1 MRIARISIFSFI
13 LIIFAGSELSA
24 DSYLSTK
31 EVLSR
36 ILRNLKFSVREISAI
51 YPARLDRYDALF
63 LHDID
68 EAPTETE
75 VQDIKNF
82 VNAGGTLIVA
92 GKDHALHQLYSAFG
106 LELQELT
113 KRLEFSYRIPDE
125 PLFPQ
130 HPVDEIRTGTD
141 FAIKTSEREV
151 TMLYG
156 TEDDAVVVTLRD
168 GKGRV
173 FFIASDSMFRKS
185 GLRHVGNA
193 MFLYNLTSTFPRNAR
208 IGLAVWKYYTRESKP
223 QNPFAALLFRTPGGL
238 GALYICLTVFVFLI
252 LRGRRFGK
260 PLDVQEKNRR
270 LSSEYVHAMTDLY
283 QKGNTR
289 MEILRH
295 IREQFRYDLGM
306 RWRVSPTLSPDAF
319 LEELTQRGA
328 IDDDEQLSE
337 LVTDLKSFSNI
348 SEAQL
353 LDIAQRVETYRESAR
368 IGRTKLAGHQSF

>member
-1 MRIARISIFSFI
+1 MRLIQISIFSLI
-13 LIIFAGSELSA
+13 LIAYAGSQLSA
-24 DSYLSTK
+24 DSYLSNR

-36 ILRNLKFSVREISAI
+36 ILRNLRFSVREISVL

-68 EAPTETE
+68 EAPTKTE

-82 VNAGGTLIVA
+82 VNTGGTLIVA
-92 GKDHALHQLYSAFG
+92 GKSQALHQLYAVFG

-130 HPVDEIRTGTD
+130 HPVDEIRAGTN
-141 FAIKTSEREV
+141 FAIKASEREV
-151 TMLYG
+151 ATLYG
-156 TEDDAVVVTLRD
+156 TEDNATVVTLRD
-168 GKGRV
+168 GKGRA
-173 FFIASDSMFRKS
+173 FFIASNYMFGKR

-223 QNPFAALLFRTPGGL
+223 QNPFATLLFRTPGGL

-260 PLDVQEKNRR
+260 PLDVQERSRR

-306 RWRVSPTLSPDAF
+306 RWRVSPTLSTDEF
-319 LEELTQRGA
+319 LEELAQRGA
-328 IDDDEQLSE
+328 VEDDDQLTN
-337 LVTDLKSFSNI
+337 LVADLEHFSNI

-353 LDIAQRVETYRESAR
+353 LDIAQRVEAYREKAY
-368 IGRTKLAGHQSF
+368 I

>member
-1 MRIARISIFSFI
+1 MRIVQISIFCLI
-13 LIIFAGSELSA
+13 LITFAGSQLSA
-24 DSYLSTK
+24 DWYLTNK

-36 ILRNLKFSVREISAI
+36 ILRNLKFSVREISAV

-92 GKDHALHQLYSAFG
+92 GKNQALHQLYAAFG
-106 LELQELT
+106 LELQKLT
-113 KRLEFSYRIPDE
+113 KRLEFSYRISDE

-130 HPVDEIRTGTD
+130 HPVNEVRTRTD
-141 FAIKTSEREV
+141 YAIEPLEREV
-151 TMLYG
+151 AVLYG
-156 TEDDAVVVTLRD
+156 GEKDAVIVTLRD
-168 GKGRV
+168 GEGRA

-260 PLDVQEKNRR
+260 PLDVQERSRR
-270 LSSEYVHAMTDLY
+270 LSAEYVHAMTDLY

-306 RWRVSPTLSPDAF
+306 RWRVSPNLSTDAF

-328 IDDDEQLSE
+328 IDDDEQLAE
-337 LVTDLKSFSNI
+337 LVMNLEASNDI

-353 LDIAQRVETYRESAR
+353 LDLAQRVEAYRESAR

>member
-1 MRIARISIFSFI
+1 MRIARISIFSLI
-13 LIIFAGSELSA
+13 LIIFVGSQLSA
-24 DSYLSTK
+24 DSYLSNR
-31 EVLSR
+31 EILYR
-36 ILRNLKFSVREISAI
+36 ILRRLKFRVTEISEI
-51 YPARLDRYDALF
+51 YPARLDRYDVLF
-63 LHDID
+63 LQNLNKS
-68 EAPTETE
+68 PTETE
-75 VQDIKNF
+75 IEDIQKF
-82 VNAGGTLIVA
+82 VNKGGTLVVA
-92 GKDHALHQLYSAFG
+92 GEDRVLNQLFSAFG

-113 KRLEFSYRIPDE
+113 RRLEFSYRIPDE

-130 HPVDEIRTGTD
+130 HLVDEIRTRAD
-141 FAIKTSEREV
+141 FAIETSAPGV
-151 TMLYG
+151 AILYG

-168 GKGRV
+168 GEGRA
-173 FFIASDSMFRKS
+173 FFIASDYMFGGS
-185 GLRHVGNA
+185 GLRHSGNA

-208 IGLAVWKYYTRESKP
+208 IGLAVRRYYTLETKP
-223 QNPFAALLFRTPGGL
+223 PNPFTALLFRTSGGL

-270 LSSEYVHAMTDLY
+270 LSSEYVHAMTALY

-295 IREQFRYDLGM
+295 IREKFRYDLGM
-306 RWRVSPTLSPDAF
+306 RWRVSPTLNTDAF

-337 LVTDLKSFSNI
+337 LVMDLESFSNI

-353 LDIAQRVETYRESAR
+353 LDIAQRVEAYREIANIS
-368 IGRTKLAGHQSF
+368 RTKLTTHRNF

>member
-1 MRIARISIFSFI
+1 MRIVRISIFCLI
-13 LIIFAGSELSA
+13 LITFAGSQLSA
-24 DSYLSTK
+24 DWYLTDK

-36 ILRNLKFSVREISAI
+36 ILRNLKFSVREISAV

-92 GKDHALHQLYSAFG
+92 GKNQALHQLYAAFG
-106 LELQELT
+106 LELQKLT

-130 HPVDEIRTGTD
+130 HPVKEVRTRTD
-141 FAIKTSEREV
+141 YAIEPLEREV
-151 TMLYG
+151 AVLYG
-156 TEDDAVVVTLRD
+156 GEKDAVIVTLRD
-168 GKGRV
+168 GEGRA

-260 PLDVQEKNRR
+260 PLDVQERSRR
-270 LSSEYVHAMTDLY
+270 LSAEYVHAMTDLY

-295 IREQFRYDLGM
+295 IREQFRYDLGI
-306 RWRVSPTLSPDAF
+306 RWRVSPNLSTDAF

-328 IDDDEQLSE
+328 IDADEQLAE
-337 LVTDLKSFSNI
+337 LVMDLEASNDI

-353 LDIAQRVETYRESAR
+353 LDLAQRVEAYRESAR

>member
-1 MRIARISIFSFI
+1 MRIVQISIFSLI
-13 LIIFAGSELSA
+13 LITCVGSQLSA
-24 DSYLSTK
+24 DSYLSNR

-36 ILRNLKFSVREISAI
+36 LLSNLRFSVREISAV

-63 LHDID
+63 LHNID
-68 EAPTETE
+68 EALTETQ

-82 VNAGGTLIVA
+82 VNAGGTLIVT
-92 GKDHALHQLYSAFG
+92 GKNQALHQLYAAFG
-106 LELQELT
+106 LELQKLT
-113 KRLEFSYRIPDE
+113 KRLEFAYRIPNK

-130 HPVDEIRTGTD
+130 HPVDEIRTRTN
-141 FAIKTSEREV
+141 FAIKTSQREV
-151 TMLYG
+151 AILYG

-168 GKGRV
+168 GKGRA

-238 GALYICLTVFVFLI
+238 AAIYICLTVFVFLI
-252 LRGRRFGK
+252 LKGRRFGK
-260 PLDVQEKNRR
+260 PLDAQERNRR

-295 IREQFRYDLGM
+295 IREQFKYDLGM
-306 RWRVSPTLSPDAF
+306 RWRVSPTLSTDAF

-328 IDDDEQLSE
+328 IDDDQQLAE
-337 LVTDLKSFSNI
+337 LVMDLESSNDI

-353 LDIAQRVETYRESAR
+353 LDLAQRVEAHRESTK
-368 IGRTKLAGHQSF
+368 IGRTKLVGHRSF

>member
-1 MRIARISIFSFI
+1 MRIVRISIFCLI
-13 LIIFAGSELSA
+13 LITFAGSQLSA
-24 DSYLSTK
+24 DWYLTNK

-36 ILRNLKFSVREISAI
+36 ILRNLKFSVREISAV

-68 EAPTETE
+68 EAPTEME

-92 GKDHALHQLYSAFG
+92 GKNQALHQLYAAFG
-106 LELQELT
+106 LELQKLT

-130 HPVDEIRTGTD
+130 HPVNEVRPRTD
-141 FAIKTSEREV
+141 YAIEPLEREV
-151 TMLYG
+151 AVLYG
-156 TEDDAVVVTLRD
+156 GEKNAVIVTLRD
-168 GKGRV
+168 GEGRA

-260 PLDVQEKNRR
+260 PLDVQERSRR
-270 LSSEYVHAMTDLY
+270 LSAEYVHAMTDLY

-306 RWRVSPTLSPDAF
+306 RWRVSPTLSTDAF

-328 IDDDEQLSE
+328 IDDDEQLAE
-337 LVTDLKSFSNI
+337 LVMDLEASNDI

-353 LDIAQRVETYRESAR
+353 LDLAQRVEAYRESAR

>member
-1 MRIARISIFSFI
+1 MRIVRISIFCLI
-13 LIIFAGSELSA
+13 LITFAGSQLSA
-24 DSYLSTK
+24 DWYLTDK

-36 ILRNLKFSVREISAI
+36 ILRNLKFSVREISAV

-92 GKDHALHQLYSAFG
+92 GKNQALHQLYAAFG
-106 LELQELT
+106 LELQKLT
-113 KRLEFSYRIPDE
+113 KRLEFSYRIPDG

-130 HPVDEIRTGTD
+130 HPVNEVRTRTD
-141 FAIKTSEREV
+141 YAIEPLEREV
-151 TMLYG
+151 AVLYG
-156 TEDDAVVVTLRD
+156 GEKDAVIVTLRD
-168 GKGRV
+168 GEGRA

-260 PLDVQEKNRR
+260 PLDVQERSRR
-270 LSSEYVHAMTDLY
+270 LSAEYVHAMTDLY

-295 IREQFRYDLGM
+295 IREQFRYDLGI
-306 RWRVSPTLSPDAF
+306 RWRVSPNLSTDAF

-328 IDDDEQLSE
+328 IDADEQLAE
-337 LVTDLKSFSNI
+337 LVMDLEASNDI

-353 LDIAQRVETYRESAR
+353 LDLAQRVEAYRESAR

>member
-1 MRIARISIFSFI
+1 
-13 LIIFAGSELSA
+13 
-24 DSYLSTK
+24 
-31 EVLSR
+31 V
-36 ILRNLKFSVREISAI
+36 
-51 YPARLDRYDALF
+51 LF
-63 LHDID
+63 LQNLNKS
-68 EAPTETE
+68 PTETE
-75 VQDIKNF
+75 IEDIQKF
-82 VNAGGTLIVA
+82 VNKGGTLVVA
-92 GKDHALHQLYSAFG
+92 GEDRVLNQLFSAFG

-113 KRLEFSYRIPDE
+113 RRLEFSYRIPDE

-130 HPVDEIRTGTD
+130 HLVDEIRTRAD
-141 FAIKTSEREV
+141 FAIETSAPGV
-151 TMLYG
+151 AILYG

-168 GKGRV
+168 GEGRA
-173 FFIASDSMFRKS
+173 FFIASDYMFGGS
-185 GLRHVGNA
+185 GLRHSGNA

-208 IGLAVWKYYTRESKP
+208 IGLAVRRYYTLETKP
-223 QNPFAALLFRTPGGL
+223 PNPFAALLFRTPGGL

-270 LSSEYVHAMTDLY
+270 LSSEYVHAMTALY

-295 IREQFRYDLGM
+295 IREKFRYDLGM
-306 RWRVSPTLSPDAF
+306 RWRVSPTLNTDAF

-337 LVTDLKSFSNI
+337 LVMDLESFSNI

-353 LDIAQRVETYRESAR
+353 LDIAQRVEAYREIANIS
-368 IGRTKLAGHQSF
+368 RTKLTTHRNF